1 MEPRRTVDQG
11 PRLRRG
17 AARHRAN
24 TSSMLSVVI
33 PTHNSEQ
40 ALVRTLAALV
50 PGATAGLISEV
61 LIADGGS
68 RDDTATVADV
78 AGCDMLVLEAPL
90 GRRLK
95 LAAER
100 ARAPWLMFIQPG
112 TVLYTPWIDEMIR
125 FIEQPGP
132 RTTAAVFR
140 RSRGPQT
147 AFREALSSLRDALR
161 TARPEQGLMI
171 AKPFYD
177 QLRGHS
183 ESAADPQAE
192 FIRRIGRRRIVT
204 LGATAFH
211 AS

>member
-1 MEPRRTVDQG
+1 MRPYGTRKDTGEFRRAQ
-11 PRLRRG
+11 RG
-17 AARHRAN
+17 GAN
-24 TSSMLSVVI
+24 TSGMLSVII

-50 PGATAGLISEV
+50 SGATAGLISEV

-68 RDDTATVADV
+68 HDDTATVADV
-78 AGCDMLVLEAPL
+78 AGCDMLVHEAPL

-112 TVLYTPWIDEMIR
+112 TVLIAPWIDEAIR

-132 RTTAAVFR
+132 RVTAAVFR

-147 AFREALSSLRDALR
+147 ALREALSSLRAALR
-161 TARPEQGLMI
+161 TAQPEQGLLI

-177 QLRGHS
+177 QLGGHA

-192 FIRRIGRRRIVT
+192 LLRRIGRRRLVT

-211 AS
+211 AP